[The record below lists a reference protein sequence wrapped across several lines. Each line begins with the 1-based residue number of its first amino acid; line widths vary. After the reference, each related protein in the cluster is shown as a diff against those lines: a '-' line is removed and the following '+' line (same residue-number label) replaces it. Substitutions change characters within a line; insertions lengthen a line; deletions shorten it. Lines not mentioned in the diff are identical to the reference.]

1 MPELK
6 DAAARVDRVLYGEPL
21 QVDGYEL
28 QTQARLTGWAGGMEA
43 DGNGGGGAWLKLT
56 PTALHVRDQDGSET
70 TVAISDPQA
79 AAMRGMAVPAAL
91 VAGLS
96 VAAMIVVRLWRAR

>member
-6 DAAARVDRVLYGEPL
+6 DAATRVDRVLYGEPM
-21 QVDGYEL
+21 QFGGYEL

-43 DGNGGGGAWLKLT
+43 DGNGGGGAWLKLA
-56 PTALHVRDQDGSET
+56 PTALHVRDQDGGEK
-70 TVAISDPQA
+70 TVPITDPQA
-79 AAMRGMAVPAAL
+79 AAMRGMAVPAAI

-96 VAAMIVVRLWRAR
+96 VVLMIVLRLWRAR

>member
-6 DAAARVDRVLYGEPL
+6 DAPTRVDRVLYGDPV
-21 QVDGYEL
+21 QVGGYEL

-43 DGNGGGGAWLKLT
+43 DGNGGGGAWLKLK
-56 PTALHVRDQDGSET
+56 PTALHARDHDGGEK
-70 TVAISDPQA
+70 TVLITDPQA
-79 AAMRGMAVPAAL
+79 AAMRGMAVPAAI

-96 VAAMIVVRLWRAR
+96 VVLMIVVRLWRAR